1 MKSAMPTSS
10 SISRIRTRSM
20 VGPRPALADI
30 AQAQG
35 ERGARAHG
43 ALGVLAQL
51 GPDLAVDDR
60 IAPVVEP
67 DALGQ
72 QLGAQTVAGTR
83 DRVDHDLDA
92 PHGAPRRT
100 HATAASA
107 PGRTSGA
114 GPA

>member
-51 GPDLAVDDR
+51 
-60 IAPVVEP
+60 EP
-67 DALGQ
+67 DALGE
-72 QLGAQTVAGTR
+72 QLGAQTVARAG
-83 DRVDHDLDA
+83 DRVHDEL
-92 PHGAPRRT
+92 GARRPAAGLA

-107 PGRTSGA
+107 AGRTSGA
-114 GPA
+114 